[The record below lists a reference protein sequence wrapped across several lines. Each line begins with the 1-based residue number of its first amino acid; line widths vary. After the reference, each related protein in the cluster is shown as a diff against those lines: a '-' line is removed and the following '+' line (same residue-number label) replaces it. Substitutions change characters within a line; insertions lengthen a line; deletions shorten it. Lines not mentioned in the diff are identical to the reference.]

1 MSCDRIADII
11 SFNDTPVFSYA
22 CLRAQRV
29 LFYSSLQAC
38 CLHKLDGVTLHC
50 VCVCVH
56 HWPLTSLYL
65 KMMILVKILSVLFKK
80 YLFLLG
86 NTKLYGHT
94 VANCVTIYILL

>member
-1 MSCDRIADII
+1 MSCDRKADVI

-50 VCVCVH
+50 VCVCVC
-56 HWPLTSLYL
+56 PSLAL
-65 KMMILVKILSVLFKK
+65 NQSLFKDDDFGENIK
-80 YLFLLG
+80 CAF
-86 NTKLYGHT
+86 
-94 VANCVTIYILL
+94 